1 MNTRTAPLAV
11 VPDMHSHDDLPVV
24 ATSTAAAMLLDDA
37 TMNRLERVA
46 NLMASGRTTLPKH
59 LQGSPGDCFAI
70 CLQSMQW
77 GMNPFAVAQKTHLVN
92 GTLGYEAQL
101 VNAVITARAPV
112 MGRIQYEWFGPWEKI
127 LGKFVERESKSKKD
141 DNGYPVK
148 YRVPGWKIEDEDGLG
163 VRVWATFKD
172 ESEPRELTLLMTQ
185 ARTRNSTLWADD
197 PRQQLAYLAVKRWS
211 RLYCPDV
218 ILGVYTPDELDE
230 REQISERDMGNAEVV
245 EQPQKPATKTDALK
259 SRLGAGKKP
268 AAPQPPAVTLDQVLK
283 AIEAAHDR
291 ESLAEAKALGEKLVI
306 DVEINA
312 AVEAYRRR
320 VTTLKAQAEQQA
332 AATTVDAETGEVTTS
347 QDDFL
352 AGYEAAEKA
361 GE

>member
-1 MNTRTAPLAV
+1 MNTRTAPLSV
-11 VPDMHSHDDLPVV
+11 VHDMAHTDDLPVV
-24 ATSTAAAMLLDDA
+24 ATSTAAAMLLDDG
-37 TMNRLERVA
+37 TMDRLERVA
-46 NLMASGRTTLPKH
+46 KLMASGRTTLPKH
-59 LQGSPGDCFAI
+59 LQGSPGDCFAV
-70 CLQSMQW
+70 CLQSVQW

-112 MGRIQYEWFGPWEKI
+112 TERIRYEWFGSWEKI
-127 LGKFVERESKSKKD
+127 IGKFVERESKTKKD
-141 DNGYPVK
+141 DNGHPLK
-148 YRVPGWKIEDEDGLG
+148 YRVPGWSIQDEEGLG
-163 VRVWATFKD
+163 VHVWATFKG
-172 ESEPRELTLLMTQ
+172 ESEPRKLTLLLTQ

-218 ILGVYTPDELDE
+218 ILGVYTPDELDD
-230 REQISERDMGNAEVV
+230 RDMPAERDMGTAEVI
-245 EQPQKPATKTDALK
+245 EPAQKPATKTDALK
-259 SRLGAGKKP
+259 SRLGAGKKEKP
-268 AAPQPPAVTLDQVLK
+268 APQAPAVTLDQVLA

-291 ESLAEAKALGEKLVI
+291 DTLLAAKDLGAKLVV
-306 DVEINA
+306 DTEVNA
-312 AVEAYRRR
+312 AVEAYRRKLDA
-320 VTTLKAQAEQQA
+320 LKAQAEQQA
-332 AATTVDAETGEVTTS
+332 AAVDPETGEVTGE